1 LKSSIG
7 PYTIRRE
14 LGRGGMGVVYL
25 GYEESLQREVAIKVL
40 SASLASDEQA
50 VQRFLR
56 EARSAASLSHPNV
69 VQVYAVGEDAGE
81 HYFAMEF
88 VRGASVLQIIRNRG
102 SIPFHAAAA
111 FIMQAASGLAAAHE
125 KGIIHRD
132 IKPANLM
139 VDELGLLKITDFGLA
154 LLGERVSRL
163 TATGMLIGTP
173 GYLSPEQCLDE
184 EVDHRTD
191 IYSLGVSFFEMLS
204 GKMPFSAGSPLAL
217 MQKIVNSP
225 PPDIRELNP
234 DIPVDLREILGRMM
248 ARKPDERYQSCSDL
262 ITGLQRFL
270 GGGRAPQT
278 LTLVDIVASV
288 TADASAQRERT
299 SREKQGI
306 LSDKEL
312 ETPTLPLAA
321 GTGAASSSSP
331 PTESPNTASMENTG
345 SQRSPLPW
353 IVIIIL
359 LILLL
364 LGTGF
369 FLLKNRPVK
378 EKPVPLPA
386 PTAVP
391 STHEA
396 GPAEATPTAEKTE
409 ATPIPESRPTPTP
422 LSTVNTT
429 SEATP
434 VSSAPTTEKTD
445 AIGVGII
452 TRGESLL
459 TTETVRLLQAALA
472 RRSIPI
478 VADPLLSELAPLNTA
493 GKNNARI
500 RKGLLAAGV
509 RYLLIIDAKKNGERP
524 LRFMGREE
532 TAIEATLSI
541 ACLDIATIPF
551 RRMGGMQQDLVYTK
565 LNLERKLR
573 PVLRKHLPPL
583 LKQLQN

>member
-1 LKSSIG
+1 LRSSIG

-69 VQVYAVGEDAGE
+69 VQVYAVGEDAEE

-88 VRGASVLQIIRNRG
+88 VRGASVMQILRSRG
-102 SIPFHAAAA
+102 NIPFPAAAR

-184 EVDHRTD
+184 AVDHRTD
-191 IYSLGVSFFEMLS
+191 IYSLGISFFEMLS

-234 DIPVDLREILGRMM
+234 DIPMEIREILGRMM
-248 ARKPDERYQSCSDL
+248 ARKPDDRYQSCSDL
-262 ITGLQRFL
+262 IADLQQL
-270 GGGRAPQT
+270 SGGGRAPET
-278 LTLVDIVASV
+278 VDLVEIVASV
-288 TADASAQRERT
+288 AAEASVHRARN
-299 SREKQGI
+299 SRGKIGK
-306 LSDKEL
+306 LSDEQL
-312 ETPTLPLAA
+312 ETPTLPLAGSV
-321 GTGAASSSSP
+321 GTASEPSP
-331 PTESPNTASMENTG
+331 PTENSHPASKENRG
-345 SQRSPLPW
+345 NQSSPLPW
-353 IVIIIL
+353 IVIIIVA
-359 LILLL
+359 ILLL
-364 LGTGF
+364 LGTGL
-369 FLLKNRPVK
+369 FLLKTHQKKVQERPA
-378 EKPVPLPA
+378 PLPTAIPPTPEAA
-386 PTAVP
+386 P
-391 STHEA
+391 A
-396 GPAEATPTAEKTE
+396 GPTPDIEKATATPT
-409 ATPIPESRPTPTP
+409 PENQPTPSRS
-422 LSTVNTT
+422 STVQRTKG
-429 SEATP
+429 P
-434 VSSAPTTEKTD
+434 VSVAPVPAEGKID
-445 AIGVGII
+445 AVGVGII
-452 TRGESLL
+452 TRGEKLL
-459 TTETVRLLQAALA
+459 ASETVRLLSAALS
-472 RRSIPI
+472 RHQIPI
-478 VADPLLSELAPLNTA
+478 IADPQMSELSSLSGDGKMPTKIRAGLLSK
-493 GKNNARI
+493 GI
-500 RKGLLAAGV
+500 RYIV
-509 RYLLIIDAKKNGERP
+509 VVNAKKIGERP

-541 ACLDIATIPF
+541 ECLDIAPLPY
-551 RRMGGMQQDLVYTK
+551 RRVGGMQQDLVYTE

-573 PVLRKHLPPL
+573 PLLRKRLPPL
-583 LKQLQN
+583 LQQLQK